1 MADIDSGGD
10 KNFTCVIM
18 KMNCWLI
25 LGLMVATGA
34 FAQTSTN
41 VPLPRTPAPDVQ
53 IVMPPSDVKTNAP
66 VKKAPAKKK
75 ILSSTAPKKI
85 AFTEP
90 PVALLPGAAEV
101 AVSNLNVRG
110 QAGLKGEV
118 VARLHKGD
126 AVTVL

>member
-18 KMNCWLI
+18 KTNCWLI
-25 LGLMVATGA
+25 LGMMVATGA

-41 VPLPRTPAPDVQ
+41 VPPRMTPAPDAPVS
-53 IVMPPSDVKTNAP
+53 IMPPPPEIKTNAP
-66 VKKAPAKKK
+66 VKKAPPVKKK
-75 ILSSTAPKKI
+75 ILSSPAPKKI

-110 QAGLKGEV
+110 QVGLKGE
-118 VARLHKGD
+118 
-126 AVTVL
+126 